1 MNILD
6 VLDFLT
12 DPEYQ
17 DIVLLGTGFVFF
29 LISWLSWSLIG
40 SIIDIS
46 PVIWTPISVFAFGW
60 GVYFMKLGLIFWD
73 TPLGP
78 SLELVK

>member
-1 MNILD
+1 MSILD

-29 LISWLSWSLIG
+29 LMSWLSWSLIG

-46 PVIWTPISVFAFGW
+46 PVIWGPISMVAFGM
-60 GVYFMKLGLIFWD
+60 GVFYMKLGLIFWD

-78 SLELVK
+78 PLELVK